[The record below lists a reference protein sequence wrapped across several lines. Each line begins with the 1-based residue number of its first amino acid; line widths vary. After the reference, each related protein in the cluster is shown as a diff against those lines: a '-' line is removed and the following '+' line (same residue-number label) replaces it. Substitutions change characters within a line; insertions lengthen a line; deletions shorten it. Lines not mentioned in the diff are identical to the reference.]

1 VLPALVG
8 TILSSGLP
16 VAIPYFLAGPDREDR
31 RLPLTVIG
39 IALAGGAAGAGI
51 WIASAPLVGPQL
63 FPKLSVSLV
72 MLAGVA
78 VLTRLVTVTAKSC
91 SQGSDDL
98 KGANRVIF
106 TEEFMFLPAYG
117 VVLGTG
123 VGDYTTVVLALL
135 LADAAT
141 ASLAWGRLV
150 RRGFFREATR
160 PSLQL
165 ARRVASY
172 GLRAQVGG
180 VMTQLNL
187 RLDFVLLSVITS
199 PAVLGV
205 YAIASKFAELLKIPA
220 MALTYVLYPKY
231 AKDGRAVAATK
242 ARRAIPKVAML
253 YAGVVVPLWLA
264 AGFVIPAIYGAAF
277 RPAITPAQIILV
289 GLVLEGVGGVIT
301 AFMYGIGRPGLNSLG
316 LAAGVIATV
325 VQDILLIP
333 RFGATGAAVASA
345 VAYLTSTV
353 ALILFFLRIGRPLP
367 GRAWQ
372 DERFPSDHPREPKK
386 TLVERVAEWV
396 SQSNPEAEPKPVV
409 LGTGMQTVIPDD
421 APPNSE
427 LAFLHSRRGWSR

>member
-1 VLPALVG
+1 MSPIGRLRRRFGVLIGNVTARVGALGCTFVATLLLARNGGPSVVGTYALLHVLPALVG

-16 VAIPYFLAGPDREDR
+16 VAIPYFLAGPDRQDR

-51 WIASAPLVGPQL
+51 WIAAAPLVGPQL

-117 VVLGTG
+117 VVLVAG

-135 LADAAT
+135 LADAGT

-150 RRGFFREATR
+150 RRGFFHEAAR

-172 GLRAQVGG
+172 GLRAQIGG
-180 VMTQLNL
+180 VITQLNL

-231 AKDGRAVAATK
+231 AKDGRRVAATK
-242 ARRAIPKVAML
+242 ARAAIPKVALL
-253 YAGVVVPLWLA
+253 YAGAVVPLWFA
-264 AGFVIPAIYGAAF
+264 AGFVIPAVYGAAF
-277 RPAITPAQIILV
+277 RPAITPAQIIIV

-301 AFMYGIGRPGLNSLG
+301 AYMYGIGRPGLNSVGLG
-316 LAAGVIATV
+316 AGLIATLV
-325 VQDILLIP
+325 LDIVLIP

-345 VAYLTSTV
+345 IAYTTSTL
-353 ALILFFLRIGRPLP
+353 ALIWFFLHLGSPSRGRRWEDGALP
-367 GRAWQ
+367 SADPG
-372 DERFPSDHPREPKK
+372 
-386 TLVERVAEWV
+386 
-396 SQSNPEAEPKPVV
+396 
-409 LGTGMQTVIPDD
+409 
-421 APPNSE
+421 
-427 LAFLHSRRGWSR
+427 